1 MTGLNV
7 SLGFAS
13 GNTDGLEETKRTVSL
28 GVNPMMHVGSLE
40 STQKAGVFFNVSFV
54 PSKPPAYIVT

>member
-40 STQKAGVFFNVSFV
+40 STQKAGAFLTFLSCP
-54 PSKPPAYIVT
+54 PSLPLTS